1 MPYTIP
7 PCSSLVSSVH
17 IFRHRATKKAEE
29 NLQTIHIGHAGV
41 WGKTVCFVI
50 VGRFSSCEQGQ
61 SCWMKPQA
69 KILDCIKA
77 LLLAA
82 CLIIGHLTAVN
93 ELYVSQLSQHSS
105 LNESSEC
112 VLLSELLYL
121 HSLALLCHLLCQIKL
136 IRIDQQDYK

>member
-1 MPYTIP
+1 M
-7 PCSSLVSSVH
+7 LV
-17 IFRHRATKKAEE
+17 FG
-29 NLQTIHIGHAGV
+29 L
-41 WGKTVCFVI
+41 KTVCFVI

-69 KILDCIKA
+69 KILYCIKA

-82 CLIIGHLTAVN
+82 CLITGHLTAVN
-93 ELYVSQLSQHSS
+93 ELYGSQLSKHSS

-121 HSLALLCHLLCQIKL
+121 HSLALLCHLCYAK
-136 IRIDQQDYK
+136 